1 MNRHSVNES
10 DVFVKPEWAW
20 FLGFFWADGSFYSKR
35 NSWSFELKSTDFEQI
50 WPILNNLGFNSFC
63 SRTRQGKYHQKSIKS
78 SKLSS
83 LFREFDFDK
92 KSLVA
97 PLKLWNIFSKEQ
109 KIMFLRGLF
118 EGDGCFTRNGKSPRI
133 TMNGSKDYDWD
144 FLLNFFL
151 ENGVNLPCIERKI
164 RIQNGK
170 ERGYSMLTWS
180 SKKETSKIARLL
192 YSESPEISLERKFLL
207 AKAMMVN

>member
-1 MNRHSVNES
+1 MIRHNINES

-20 FLGFFWADGSFYSKR
+20 FLGFFWADGSLYQKR
-35 NSWSFELKSTDFEQI
+35 KTWCLELKSDDFDQL
-50 WPILNNLGFNSFC
+50 WPILNSMGFNSYC
-63 SRTRQGKYHQKSIKS
+63 SRIRQGKYFQKSIKS

-83 LFREFDFDK
+83 IFLEFGFHN
-92 KSLVA
+92 KSNQ
-97 PLKLWNIFSKEQ
+97 PPTKLWEFFNKEQ

-118 EGDGCFTRNGKSPRI
+118 EGDGCFTHSGKHPRI

-151 ENGVNLPCIERKI
+151 ENGINLPCIERKT

-170 ERGYSMLTWS
+170 ERGYSILTWS
-180 SKKETSKIARLL
+180 SRKETSKIAKFL
-192 YSESPEISLERKFLL
+192 YSQNTDVSLNRKYLL
-207 AKAMMVN
+207 AKEMIMN

>member
-1 MNRHSVNES
+1 MNRHNINES
-10 DVFVKPEWAW
+10 DVLVKPEWAW
-20 FLGFFWADGSFYSKR
+20 FLGFFWADGCFYLKA
-35 NSWSFELKSTDFEQI
+35 NTWALELKSTDFDQI

-92 KSLVA
+92 KSKIS
-97 PLKLWNIFSKEQ
+97 PLKLWSFFSKDQ

-118 EGDGCFTRNGKSPRI
+118 EGDGCFTHNSKRPRI
-133 TMNGSKDYDWD
+133 TMNGSKDYNWD

-151 ENGVNLPCIERKI
+151 ENNINLPCVERKT

-170 ERGYSMLTWS
+170 ERGYSILTWS
-180 SKKETSKIARLL
+180 SKKEVSKIAKLL
-192 YSESPEISLERKFLL
+192 YSQNTNISLERKFLL
-207 AKAMMVN
+207 AKSMILD